1 MQEPPTSPDQKQKK
15 TLETRLR
22 AVLSGIIDRRTGKD
36 VLTGGLV
43 TGHSVRISEAGARA
57 TITLELP
64 GGPGQQNDRLSAEI
78 EEAAR
83 AIDGIAD
90 VALVQTSHRAAPKSP
105 AQRPA
110 GGHANPLGLGGKTE
124 GGKTA
129 TEEKPIPGVKHVIAI
144 ASGKG
149 GVGKSTLAANLA
161 AAFAQAGFRT
171 GLVDADISGPSLP
184 VLFGLKSRAE
194 FRDGKIQPMLA
205 HGVKAMSIGLLV
217 SEDKAVAWR
226 GPMVMGAVRQL
237 FTDVDWGE
245 LDILFVDTPPGTGDA
260 HLTLLQKIPV
270 SGAVI
275 ISTPQEMALADVRR
289 GAALFTSMNT
299 PVLGIVEN
307 MAWFALPDG
316 SRQRLFG
323 EGGVARTAA
332 ALGLDVLATLPLE
345 PAIATAS
352 DAGRPYVLEAPQSE
366 SAGVIRDIA
375 VQIAAKLALV
385 PAGGDA

>member
-1 MQEPPTSPDQKQKK
+1 MRETPDSPDQARKRA
-15 TLETRLR
+15 LETRLR
-22 AVLSGIIDRRTGKD
+22 AALSGIMDPRTGKD

-43 TGHSVRISEAGARA
+43 TGHAVRITETGARA

-78 EEAAR
+78 EDAAR
-83 AIDGIAD
+83 AIDGIAA
-90 VALVQTSHRAAPKSP
+90 VALVQTSHRATPKLSGE
-105 AQRPA
+105 RPA
-110 GGHANPLGLGGKTE
+110 GGHDNPLGL

-171 GLVDADISGPSLP
+171 GIVDADISGPSLP
-184 VLFGLKSRAE
+184 VLFGLKGRAE
-194 FRDGKIQPMLA
+194 GRDGKIQPMLA

-217 SEDKAVAWR
+217 SEEKAVAWR
-226 GPMVMGAVRQL
+226 GLMVMGAVRQL
-237 FTDVDWGE
+237 FSDVDWGE
-245 LDILFVDTPPGTGDA
+245 LDVLFVDTPPGTGDA
-260 HLTLLQKIPV
+260 LLTLLQKIPV

-289 GAALFTSMNT
+289 GAALFTTMNT

-307 MAWFALPDG
+307 MAWFTLPDG
-316 SRQRLFG
+316 SRQKLFG
-323 EGGVARTAA
+323 EGGVARTAE
-332 ALGLDVLATLPLE
+332 ALGLDILATLPLE

-352 DAGRPYVLEAPQSE
+352 DAGRPYVLEAPHSE
-366 SAGVIRDIA
+366 SARAIRDIA

>member
-1 MQEPPTSPDQKQKK
+1 VQEPPKSPDETHKRA
-15 TLETRLR
+15 LETRLR
-22 AVLSGIIDRRTGKD
+22 AALSGIIDPRTGKD

-43 TGHSVRISEAGARA
+43 TGHAVRITETGAKA

-78 EEAAR
+78 EESVR
-83 AIDGIAD
+83 DIDGIAD
-90 VALVQTSHRAAPKSP
+90 VSIVQTSHRAAPKGP
-105 AQRPA
+105 APKPA
-110 GGHANPLGLGGKTE
+110 SGHANPLGLGGKTTE
-124 GGKTA
+124 
-129 TEEKPIPGVKHVIAI
+129 EEKPIPGVKHVIAI

-171 GLVDADISGPSLP
+171 GIVDADISGPSLP
-184 VLFGLKSRAE
+184 VLFGLKGRGE
-194 FRDGKIQPMLA
+194 FRNGKIQPMEA

-217 SEDKAVAWR
+217 SEEKAVAWR

-237 FTDVDWGE
+237 FTDVNWGD

-289 GAALFTSMNT
+289 GAALFTSMDT

-307 MAWFALPDG
+307 MAWLALPDG
-316 SRQRLFG
+316 SRQKLFG
-323 EGGVARTAA
+323 EGGVARTAE
-332 ALGLDVLATLPLE
+332 ALGLDMLASLPLE

-352 DAGRPYVLEAPQSE
+352 DAGRPYVLEAPHSD

-385 PAGGDA
+385 PGGGDA